1 MKDLYCQLSENPIAV
16 LAAKG
21 GGKFEKR
28 SVSAELMVKIYALNF
43 AIFLYYGLN
52 WMSWLISRLLKK
64 RDLLMR
70 KINIWTLKIK
80 EKLTRCEVYIYINKN
95 RKQQLTGLNMEDK
108 TCQNIK

>member
-1 MKDLYCQLSENPIAV
+1 MPWCDFKQVCHAGNSAKNSGLKFLHSNMKDLYCQLSENPIAV

-52 WMSWLISRLLKK
+52 
-64 RDLLMR
+64 
-70 KINIWTLKIK
+70 
-80 EKLTRCEVYIYINKN
+80 
-95 RKQQLTGLNMEDK
+95 
-108 TCQNIK
+108 